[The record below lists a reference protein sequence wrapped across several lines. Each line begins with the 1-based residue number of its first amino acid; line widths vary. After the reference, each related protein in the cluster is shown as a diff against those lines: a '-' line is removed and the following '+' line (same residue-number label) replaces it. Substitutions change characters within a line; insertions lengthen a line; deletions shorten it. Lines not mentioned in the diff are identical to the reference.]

1 MGGVNELEL
10 ADMLKRG
17 RVRTPRRRRVMLGSL
32 IVLTFVLMAV
42 WPREPVTLVSMLI
55 VGALVA
61 FDVDEKGA
69 RR

>member
-1 MGGVNELEL
+1 MTRRQWML
-10 ADMLKRG
+10 A
-17 RVRTPRRRRVMLGSL
+17 TL
-32 IVLTFVLMAV
+32 IVMTFVLMLV
-42 WPREPVTLVSMLI
+42 WPKEAVTFASMLI